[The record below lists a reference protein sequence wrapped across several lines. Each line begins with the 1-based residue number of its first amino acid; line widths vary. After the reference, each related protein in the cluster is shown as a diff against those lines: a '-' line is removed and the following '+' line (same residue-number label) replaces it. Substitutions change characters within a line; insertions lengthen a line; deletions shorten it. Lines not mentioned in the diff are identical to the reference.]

1 MQHDVRRQSAIATT
15 ALPLSC
21 SRLAL
26 SRRQSFDIECS
37 DVVAARCVMPNTQ
50 NRHYPRRPKRLEWL
64 FSNVRPLYFVTFNT
78 YKRLPL
84 LARPEIHSTFR
95 SFCFRA
101 KERRIAVGR
110 YILMPDHVHLFVA
123 LPEQDLTLE
132 KWIQALRSVIG
143 KQLLRLGAQK
153 PHWQESFFDH
163 LLRSQESYSQKWD
176 YVRMN
181 AVRAY
186 LCETPESWPY
196 QGEIVSLGFD

>member
-1 MQHDVRRQSAIATT
+1 MANIRD
-15 ALPLSC
+15 C
-21 SRLAL
+21 
-26 SRRQSFDIECS
+26 D
-37 DVVAARCVMPNTQ
+37 
-50 NRHYPRRPKRLEWL
+50 YPRRPKRLEWL
-64 FSNVRPLYFVTFNT
+64 FSNVCPLFFVTFNT

-84 LARPEIHSTFR
+84 LAHPEIHDSFR

-101 KERRIAVGR
+101 QERQIAVGR

-123 LPEQDLTLE
+123 LPMQDLTLE
-132 KWIQALRSVIG
+132 KWVQALRSVIG
-143 KQLLRLGAQK
+143 KHLLRLGFQK

-181 AVRAY
+181 AVRAG

-196 QGEIVSLGFD
+196 QGEIMSLGFD